1 MSLKKYLKDH
11 RLHLLLGL
19 LAEGVVEAVLWLFAS
34 PVALQGF
41 AFFWLTG
48 SIGVIFGYD
57 FLRKR
62 KFYKKVEENLSQL
75 EEKYLLTELL
85 DEPEFLEGQILCR
98 VIQEM
103 EHSMTD
109 TVEQQIRKNGEFKR
123 YIETWIH
130 EIKIPIASTNLILF
144 NHREDMERR
153 MKEQIRRIESYVEQ
167 VLYYLRGEVPEKD
180 YCIGGYGLKEIVQS
194 TVRDNKDSLI
204 LNGFSVLVELR
215 DEKVYTDRKWLQFML
230 GQILSNAVKYAA
242 EDERKIRIFTK
253 KVQSSENSSGEAGIW
268 LWIEDNGIGITEK
281 DLPRIFEKSF
291 TGDNGRKSSSTGM
304 GLYICRRLC
313 EELGHKILAESEPG
327 KYTRIGILFR
337 EREADVPVGFK
348 NLKKRESYRSVRF
361 CQQNQ
366 WLILPGEATMAVTG
380 RKEKI
385 K

>member
-109 TVEQQIRKNGEFKR
+109 TVEQQIRKNGELKR

-337 EREADVPVGFK
+337 EREADVPVGF
-348 NLKKRESYRSVRF
+348 
-361 CQQNQ
+361 
-366 WLILPGEATMAVTG
+366 
-380 RKEKI
+380 
-385 K
+385 

>member
-1 MSLKKYLKDH
+1 
-11 RLHLLLGL
+11 
-19 LAEGVVEAVLWLFAS
+19 
-34 PVALQGF
+34 
-41 AFFWLTG
+41 
-48 SIGVIFGYD
+48 
-57 FLRKR
+57 
-62 KFYKKVEENLSQL
+62 
-75 EEKYLLTELL
+75 
-85 DEPEFLEGQILCR
+85 
-98 VIQEM
+98 
-103 EHSMTD
+103 MTD

-291 TGDNGRKSSSTGM
+291 TGDNGRSSTGM

-337 EREADVPVGFK
+337 EREADVPVGF
-348 NLKKRESYRSVRF
+348 
-361 CQQNQ
+361 
-366 WLILPGEATMAVTG
+366 
-380 RKEKI
+380 
-385 K
+385 

>member
-19 LAEGVVEAVLWLFAS
+19 LAEGVAEAVLWLFAS

-180 YCIGGYGLKEIVQS
+180 Y
-194 TVRDNKDSLI
+194 
-204 LNGFSVLVELR
+204 
-215 DEKVYTDRKWLQFML
+215 LQ
-230 GQILSNAVKYAA
+230 SNARRYTT
-242 EDERKIRIFTK
+242 DH
-253 KVQSSENSSGEAGIW
+253 
-268 LWIEDNGIGITEK
+268 
-281 DLPRIFEKSF
+281 
-291 TGDNGRKSSSTGM
+291 TG
-304 GLYICRRLC
+304 
-313 EELGHKILAESEPG
+313 
-327 KYTRIGILFR
+327 F
-337 EREADVPVGFK
+337 V
-348 NLKKRESYRSVRF
+348 
-361 CQQNQ
+361 
-366 WLILPGEATMAVTG
+366 
-380 RKEKI
+380 
-385 K
+385 

>member
-109 TVEQQIRKNGEFKR
+109 TVEHQIRKNGEFKR

-153 MKEQIRRIESYVEQ
+153 MKEQIRRSESYVEQ

-337 EREADVPVGFK
+337 EREADVPVGF
-348 NLKKRESYRSVRF
+348 
-361 CQQNQ
+361 
-366 WLILPGEATMAVTG
+366 
-380 RKEKI
+380 
-385 K
+385 

>member
-1 MSLKKYLKDH
+1 MTTEPLY
-11 RLHLLLGL
+11 
-19 LAEGVVEAVLWLFAS
+19 
-34 PVALQGF
+34 
-41 AFFWLTG
+41 
-48 SIGVIFGYD
+48 IGVIFGYD

-327 KYTRIGILFR
+327 KYTRLSLIHISEPTR
-337 EREADVPVGFK
+337 
-348 NLKKRESYRSVRF
+348 RS
-361 CQQNQ
+361 
-366 WLILPGEATMAVTG
+366 
-380 RKEKI
+380 
-385 K
+385 

>member
-1 MSLKKYLKDH
+1 MMPSMY
-11 RLHLLLGL
+11 HLSIHLVAQQGYVP
-19 LAEGVVEAVLWLFAS
+19 GGQSVPGGGHGGHVVEHVAS

-337 EREADVPVGFK
+337 EREADVPVGF
-348 NLKKRESYRSVRF
+348 
-361 CQQNQ
+361 
-366 WLILPGEATMAVTG
+366 
-380 RKEKI
+380 
-385 K
+385 

>member
-167 VLYYLRGEVPEKD
+167 VLY
-180 YCIGGYGLKEIVQS
+180 GLKEIVQS

-337 EREADVPVGFK
+337 EREADVPVGF
-348 NLKKRESYRSVRF
+348 
-361 CQQNQ
+361 
-366 WLILPGEATMAVTG
+366 
-380 RKEKI
+380 
-385 K
+385 

>member
-123 YIETWIH
+123 YIEIWIH

-337 EREADVPVGFK
+337 EREADVPVGF
-348 NLKKRESYRSVRF
+348 
-361 CQQNQ
+361 
-366 WLILPGEATMAVTG
+366 
-380 RKEKI
+380 
-385 K
+385 

>member
-253 KVQSSENSSGEAGIW
+253 KVQSSENSSGESGSQ
-268 LWIEDNGIGITEK
+268 K
-281 DLPRIFEKSF
+281 R
-291 TGDNGRKSSSTGM
+291 
-304 GLYICRRLC
+304 ICREFLKNHLQATM
-313 EELGHKILAESEPG
+313 EG
-327 KYTRIGILFR
+327 KAVLQEWDCISAGDYARNWDIRFWL
-337 EREADVPVGFK
+337 
-348 NLKKRESYRSVRF
+348 NQNRESIQGSEFYSGREKRMSLSVF
-361 CQQNQ
+361 
-366 WLILPGEATMAVTG
+366 
-380 RKEKI
+380 KI
-385 K
+385 

>member
-75 EEKYLLTELL
+75 EEKYLLPELL

-337 EREADVPVGFK
+337 EREADVPVGF
-348 NLKKRESYRSVRF
+348 
-361 CQQNQ
+361 
-366 WLILPGEATMAVTG
+366 
-380 RKEKI
+380 
-385 K
+385 